1 MVYIY
6 FYYSKMLLLL
16 VYLIYLAYNILQ
28 LKNSLLL

>member
-6 FYYSKMLLLL
+6 FYYSKMLLL
-16 VYLIYLAYNILQ
+16 VYFIYLAYNILQ

>member
-16 VYLIYLAYNILQ
+16 VYFIYLAYNILQ